1 MMKTEITIEGKN
13 LNDIFRLPY
22 VTGIVKLTNG
32 DFVVTTDKHTM
43 HRGDKIIDYGN
54 GKYDVVKLWKQ

>member
-1 MMKTEITIEGKN
+1 MKTEITIEGKN

-32 DFVVTTDKHTM
+32 DLSLPPISIHCIGVA
-43 HRGDKIIDYGN
+43 G
-54 GKYDVVKLWKQ
+54 